1 MAVPLSRPAES
12 ATPQTHAPRPGP
24 SDRRLGAIV
33 RAAGSQSAGVA
44 ADQAWFAALVDW
56 LLDRDVATWFGW
68 GQRTARLQRL
78 VRELE
83 KPVTGAALSERVR
96 RVWTHASSV
105 RFLAETGLSERT
117 SFVAE
122 ALRRTA

>member
-1 MAVPLSRPAES
+1 MAVPLSRP
-12 ATPQTHAPRPGP
+12 PQPAAPEARALRPEP
-24 SDRRLGAIV
+24 SDRRLAAIV
-33 RAAGSQSAGVA
+33 RAAGSPSTSVA

-56 LLDRDVATWFGW
+56 LMDRDVATWFGW

-83 KPVTGAALSERVR
+83 KPATGAVLSDRVR

-105 RFLAETGLSERT
+105 
-117 SFVAE
+117 
-122 ALRRTA
+122 